1 MCLLISGDH
10 WRGCNV
16 LGGSEGAGSKAIRS
30 PITVYDPRPTTLY
43 IDKTLEITMDH
54 ITTAQYMLT
63 PHHQN
68 THYLLTEAIFQ
79 FISPSSS

>member
-10 WRGCNV
+10 WRGCYV

-43 IDKTLEITMDH
+43 IDKTLQITMDG
-54 ITTAQYMLT
+54 TTAPYMTLL
-63 PHHQN
+63 PQN
-68 THYLLTEAIFQ
+68 IH
-79 FISPSSS
+79 

>member
-16 LGGSEGAGSKAIRS
+16 LGGSEGAGSRAIRS
-30 PITVYDPRPTTLY
+30 PITVYDPRLTTLY

-54 ITTAQYMLT
+54 ITTAAQYMST
-63 PHHQN
+63 PHPRNIH
-68 THYLLTEAIFQ
+68 
-79 FISPSSS
+79 